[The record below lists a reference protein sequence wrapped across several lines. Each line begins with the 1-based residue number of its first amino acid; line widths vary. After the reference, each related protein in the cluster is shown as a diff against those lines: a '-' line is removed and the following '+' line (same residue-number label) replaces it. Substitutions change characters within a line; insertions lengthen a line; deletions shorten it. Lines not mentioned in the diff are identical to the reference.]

1 MNLNKYT
8 TGVLLACILWVCS
21 CSKYDWWNGKTG
33 DLTNKNLPYVSCN
46 VDSTSDSSI
55 TLTVITK
62 VDTTVSTTKIT
73 SQGVCWSTNPNPTI
87 NDSKITTITNSP
99 TTFAIVIA
107 GLKPKTTYYIRG
119 FAINHTGQKD
129 SAVAGY
135 STPQIT
141 ITTPAHSNYTFGQ
154 IFKGGMIFYIDTTGQ
169 HGLICDLSDLT
180 FTSKDTAGTVTTVDS
195 FPWSVVNRNRIF
207 LNNGTAIGTDGSN
220 TQAILV
226 AFDSLNSP
234 NFDTLHLPN
243 IAASICRSS
252 HGGDTT
258 WYLPTKDALYLMYK
272 NLAARGYG
280 NFSKGSYWSSSDY
293 ILNGKV
299 YAWAQYFGNVNQYYF
314 NQSSL
319 LYVRGV
325 KKF

>member
-1 MNLNKYT
+1 MNTKKYI
-8 TGVLLACILWVCS
+8 TGVLLASILWVCS
-21 CSKYDWWNGKTG
+21 CSKYEWWNGKTG
-33 DLTNKNLPYVSCN
+33 NLTNKNLPYVSCN

-55 TLTVITK
+55 TLTVTTK
-62 VDTTVSTTKIT
+62 VDTTVSTTKI
-73 SQGVCWSTNPNPTI
+73 SAQGVCWSTSPNPTI
-87 NDSKITTITNSP
+87 NDYKLNSSTNSP
-99 TTFAIVIA
+99 TTFSLVIA
-107 GLKPKTTYYIRG
+107 GLKPKMTYYLRG
-119 FAINHTGQKD
+119 FAINHTGVGD
-129 SAVAGY
+129 TAVAGY
-135 STPQIT
+135 SSQIT
-141 ITTPAHSNYTFGQ
+141 ITTPAYSPYTFGQ
-154 IFKGGMIFYIDTTGQ
+154 IMNGSMIFYIDTTGQ
-169 HGLICDLSDLT
+169 HGLVCDTADLT
-180 FTSKDTAGTVTTVDS
+180 YSVTETSGKVAIIDS
-195 FPWSVVNRNRIF
+195 FPWSVSNRNRIF
-207 LNNGTAIGTDGSN
+207 LSNGTAIGTDGSN